1 MELGGVQVGQREG
14 QRPAFML
21 LKPEQDFFYFNFPN
35 TVAGEI

>member
-1 MELGGVQVGQREG
+1 MELGGVQVGQRG

-21 LKPEQDFFYFNFPN
+21 LKREQDFFYFNFPN